1 MWMNYGFYG
10 FAGFLL
16 LVCLVKVKHLVRTPT
31 NIKRAADLLELQF
44 FQIIVFFSL
53 AAIILTLFFVLWIWI
68 AFCLITSS
76 PINQHPYLLPFDYF
90 VLDPFTVSL
99 LGLLTFELLYV
110 SSVVIASS

>member
-10 FAGFLL
+10 IAGFLF
-16 LVCLVKVKHLVRTPT
+16 LVCLLKIKHLLRTPN

-53 AAIILTLFFVLWIWI
+53 AAIILTLFFVLWIWM
-68 AFCLITSS
+68 AFYLITSS
-76 PINQHPYLLPFDYF
+76 PINKHPNLLPFDYF
-90 VLDPFTVSL
+90 VLDPLTVSL